1 MENYKKKKIIGYTT
15 GVFDLFHI
23 GHLNILE
30 KAANEC
36 DYLIVGVT
44 AGETVKK
51 YKDKYPVT
59 SLEDR
64 MAIVRAIKYVDQVV
78 VQETMDKVEAWK
90 KYRYDVIFHGDDWK
104 NSPMYKEIERNL
116 TGLGVKL
123 KFFKYTD
130 TTSTS
135 TLKLKIFQDVKK
147 NY

>member
-1 MENYKKKKIIGYTT
+1 METYNKNKIVGYTT

-30 KAANEC
+30 KAAKEC

-44 AGETVKK
+44 TSETVKK
-51 YKDKYPVT
+51 YKDRYPII

-64 MAIVRAIKYVDQVV
+64 MAIVRASKYVDRVV
-78 VQETMDKVEAWK
+78 VQENMDKVAAWD
-90 KYRYDVIFHGDDWK
+90 KYRFDVLFHGDDWK
-104 NSPMYKEIERNL
+104 NSPMYNEIERKL
-116 TGLGVKL
+116 SDLGVKM

-135 TLKLKIFQDVKK
+135 SLKSKIYQDVKK
-147 NY
+147 T

>member
-1 MENYKKKKIIGYTT
+1 MENYNKNKIVGYTT

-30 KAANEC
+30 KAAKEC

-44 AGETVKK
+44 TSETVKK
-51 YKDKYPVT
+51 YKDRYPIT

-64 MAIVRAIKYVDQVV
+64 MAIVRAIKYVDRVV
-78 VQETMDKVEAWK
+78 VQENMDKVAAWD
-90 KYRYDVIFHGDDWK
+90 KYRYNIIFHGDDWK
-104 NSPMYKEIERNL
+104 NSPMYNEIERKL
-116 TGLGVKL
+116 SDLGVKM

-135 TLKLKIFQDVKK
+135 SLKLKIYQDVKK
-147 NY
+147 T

>member
-1 MENYKKKKIIGYTT
+1 MENYNKNKIIGYTT

-30 KAANEC
+30 KAAKEC

-44 AGETVKK
+44 ASETVKK
-51 YKDKYPVT
+51 YKDRYPIT

-64 MAIVRAIKYVDQVV
+64 MAIVRAIKYVDRVV
-78 VQETMDKVEAWK
+78 VQENMDKVEAWD

-104 NSPMYKEIERNL
+104 NSPMYNEIERKL
-116 TGLGVKL
+116 SDLGVKM

-135 TLKLKIFQDVKK
+135 SLKLKIYQDVKK
-147 NY
+147 T

>member
-1 MENYKKKKIIGYTT
+1 METYNKNKIVGYTT

-30 KAANEC
+30 KAAKEC

-44 AGETVKK
+44 TSETVKK
-51 YKDKYPVT
+51 YKDRYPII

-64 MAIVRAIKYVDQVV
+64 MAIVRAIKYVDRVV
-78 VQETMDKVEAWK
+78 VQENMDKVAAWD
-90 KYRYDVIFHGDDWK
+90 KYRFDVLFHGDDWK
-104 NSPMYKEIERNL
+104 NSPMYNEIERKL
-116 TGLGVKL
+116 SDLGVKM

-135 TLKLKIFQDVKK
+135 SLKSKIYQDVKK
-147 NY
+147 T

>member
-1 MENYKKKKIIGYTT
+1 MENYKKNKIVGYTT

-30 KAANEC
+30 KAAKEC

-44 AGETVKK
+44 ASETVNK
-51 YKDKYPVT
+51 YKGKYPIT

-64 MAIVRAIKYVDQVV
+64 MAIVRAIKYVDRVV
-78 VQETMDKVEAWK
+78 VQETMDKVAAWE

-104 NSPMYKEIERNL
+104 NSSMYNEVERKL
-116 TGLGVKL
+116 SALGVKL

-130 TTSTS
+130 RTSTS
-135 TLKLKIFQDVKK
+135 SLKLEIYEDVKK
-147 NY
+147 TK

>member
-1 MENYKKKKIIGYTT
+1 MENYNKNKIVGYTT

-30 KAANEC
+30 KAAKEC

-44 AGETVKK
+44 TSETVKK
-51 YKDKYPVT
+51 YKDRYPIT

-64 MAIVRAIKYVDQVV
+64 MAIVRAIKYVDRVV
-78 VQETMDKVEAWK
+78 VQENMDKVAAWD
-90 KYRYDVIFHGDDWK
+90 KYRYNIIFHGDDWK
-104 NSPMYKEIERNL
+104 NSPMYNEIERKL
-116 TGLGVKL
+116 SDLGVKM

-135 TLKLKIFQDVKK
+135 SLKLKIYQDVK
-147 NY
+147 N